1 MILLCFG
8 SFFFCFVLSWAHV
21 RLIMTVQE
29 RPCKTFVFETVA
41 CTVEFMV

>member
-1 MILLCFG
+1 MFWQVI
-8 SFFFCFVLSWAHV
+8 FCFVLSWANV

-29 RPCKTFVFETVA
+29 RSCKTFLFETVA